1 MKTIMKTLFV
11 SIASLSLMFSVN
23 AGELAVSGSAKATY
37 HVTHGQQSD
46 NTIGITNEVSFKASG
61 EMDNGFGWSYT
72 MALDPTTTGDTAASP
87 SNTQPGAALN
97 DDTSIVVTMNDL
109 GTAKICVSTCGNSK
123 EYAFDQSA
131 YTSMTD
137 TGLSEGIGYPIS
149 ASSYASLQ
157 YHTPELPFGTTGSY
171 AYGQSKVDGR
181 SGNAQAGSNGN
192 NISAYSLVTKP
203 VDGLTVSGSYY
214 QIEDYDDGI
223 TTEQQLE
230 EGGAYGIEYA
240 MGNFT
245 VGYGKSYKAPES
257 TTAITASGSAATVEY
272 YENTGVSVGFA
283 VNDELSVSY
292 TTEDSTAHQRTS
304 SNTVYDIEMNSIQA
318 AYSLGGATLS
328 IARAD
333 YDNIGYV
340 DGTDASETIIAINF
354 AF

>member
-23 AGELAVSGSAKATY
+23 AGELGVSGSAKATY
-37 HVTHGQQSD
+37 HITHGDQSD
-46 NTIGITNEVSFKASG
+46 NTIGVTNEVSLTASG
-61 EMDNGFGWSYT
+61 EMDNGYAWSYS
-72 MALDPTTTGDTAASP
+72 MALDPSTSGTASSSTIPAA
-87 SNTQPGAALN
+87 GAALN
-97 DDTSIVVTMNDL
+97 DDTSITVTMNDL

-131 YTSMTD
+131 YASMTD
-137 TGLSEGIGYPIS
+137 TGLSEGIEYPIS

-171 AYGQSKVDGR
+171 AYGQTKADGT
-181 SGNAQAGSNGN
+181 SANAQAGSNGN
-192 NISAYSLVTKP
+192 NISAYSLVSKP
-203 VDGLTVSGSYY
+203 IDGLTLSASYY
-214 QIEDYDDGI
+214 EIQDYDDGT

-230 EGGAYGIEYA
+230 EGGAYAIEYA

-245 VGYGKSYKAPES
+245 VGYGKSFKAPE
-257 TTAITASGSAATVEY
+257 TSAAVTAGATTVEY
-272 YENTGVSVGFA
+272 YENTGMSVGFA

-292 TTEDSTAHQRTS
+292 TTETSEQNMQTS
-304 SNTVYDIEMNSIQA
+304 STTVYDIDMNSIQV

-328 IARAD
+328 VARAD
-333 YDNIGYV
+333 YDNIGYATTV
-340 DGTDASETIIAINF
+340 DASETIFAINF

>member
-11 SIASLSLMFSVN
+11 SIASLSLMFSAN
-23 AGELAVSGSAKATY
+23 AGDVGVSGTAKATY
-37 HVTHGQQSD
+37 HVTHGEVSD
-46 NTIGITNEVSFKASG
+46 NTIGITNELNFTASG
-61 EMDNGFGWSYT
+61 EMDNGYAWSYS
-72 MALDPTTTGDTAASP
+72 MALDPDSSAAGQA
-87 SNTQPGAALN
+87 NN
-97 DDTSIVVTMNDL
+97 DDTSITVTMNDL

-131 YTSMTD
+131 YTSMSD
-137 TGLSEGIGYPIS
+137 TGLSEGIVYPIS
-149 ASSYASLQ
+149 ASSYSSLQ
-157 YHTPELPFGTTGSY
+157 YHTPELPFGTTASY
-171 AYGQSKVDGR
+171 AYGQTKTGDGV
-181 SGNAQAGSNGN
+181 GANAQAGSNGN

-203 VDGLTVSGSYY
+203 IDGLTVSGSYY

-223 TTEQQLE
+223 TVEQQLE
-230 EGGAYGIEYA
+230 EGGAYGLVYA

-245 VGYGKSYKAPES
+245 VGYGKSYKAPELS
-257 TTAITASGSAATVEY
+257 SAVTAGTTDAEY

-292 TTEDSTAHQRTS
+292 TTEDSQVQYAHSAQAS
-304 SNTVYDIEMNSIQA
+304 YDIEMNSIQA

-340 DGTDASETIIAINF
+340 DGVDASDTIIAINF